1 VCLLRGTCL
10 AAPNAQRPGLHTQP
24 ALSTHTGT
32 PPPWPTPPAN
42 TKAHNSTAVEHRCQ
56 SHSYKEAKDSLPS
69 PSQANSSGRTV
80 QRLQLTS
87 TARSRVPC
95 CAEADSYSAV
105 FVEPASGPYPDPDES
120 TQQPP
125 ISFNLNV
132 SLILLSIPRST
143 SPSLSFSIP
152 TEIPYASLACFLQTP
167 PNAAPL
173 LHHVTKSGAY
183 I

>member
-1 VCLLRGTCL
+1 MLSGPACTPSQHSVHTLARHLPDLPLLPIPRRTTAQQL
-10 AAPNAQRPGLHTQP
+10 SIAASRILTR
-24 ALSTHTGT
+24 
-32 PPPWPTPPAN
+32 
-42 TKAHNSTAVEHRCQ
+42 KR
-56 SHSYKEAKDSLPS
+56 KIPS